1 MEDILRKL
9 KLPEL
14 KAIVRYYNKE
24 VKIPLSLRK
33 PELISRLLDHLQRP
47 VELDIEVAKK
57 PIERPKRLKRQ
68 ISQET
73 DSNLKKL
80 AEADVRLLQEKPKP
94 APKQAPKSKPAS
106 KPVLDEATIRKRL
119 AELESFQRLIG
130 PMV

>member
-9 KLPEL
+9 KLSEL
-14 KAIVRYYNKE
+14 KNVIRYYNKE
-24 VKIPLSLRK
+24 AKIKLSLRK
-33 PELISRLLDHLQRP
+33 PELISALLDHLNKPVQLD
-47 VELDIEVAKK
+47 VELAKQ
-57 PIERPKRLKRQ
+57 PIKRPKRLKRQ

-73 DSNLKKL
+73 ESNLQKL

-106 KPVLDEATIRKRL
+106 KPVLDEATIRRRL